1 MRAGLQAFWTRLG
14 GKKASAAF
22 VPPPLFSSE
31 MVALSRALN
40 ADAVAVVYDSL
51 RIRLD
56 YSVESVAV
64 VEQMLGRLHDD
75 YVKTRNDEGLNGLA
89 LMFAAYIVQVTEQNF
104 SAGVWERDNKAFGK
118 ASFPY
123 HWEGTTL
130 FPFAWCGKRIFDGS
144 EDNVQAKFKTL
155 VVDRW
160 LKKLS

>member
-1 MRAGLQAFWTRLG
+1 MLAGLQAFWTRLG

-22 VPPPLFSSE
+22 VSPPLFSDE
-31 MVALSRALN
+31 MAGLSRALN
-40 ADAVAVVYDSL
+40 ADAIAVVYDSL

-64 VEQMLGRLHDD
+64 VEQMLGKLHED
-75 YVKTRNDEGLNGLA
+75 YVNTCDDEGLNGLA
-89 LMFAAYIVQVTEQNF
+89 LMFAAYIIQVVEQNF
-104 SAGVWERDNKAFGK
+104 SAGVWERDDKAFGK

-130 FPFAWCGKRIFDGS
+130 FPFAWCGKRIFDGA
-144 EDNVQAKFKTL
+144 EDNVQLKFKTL
-155 VVDRW
+155 VVQRW